1 MGVIEAEGGSA
12 LAKLGNIKL
21 SEAARGLA
29 LAMPPLA
36 YTLLLLAVPILAVIY
51 LSFTAREPD
60 ADGNMVMSFA
70 NYVRVWTD
78 PLYLHLLARS
88 VGISVIVAVITVVL
102 AYPIAYFIAFESGK
116 WRHLWILLITVPF
129 WTSYLLRVLSWKIAL
144 GQSGAINSILLW
156 TGLIATPFEG
166 LLYNIG
172 AVVTVLAHSYAVFAI
187 LPIYVSLVRL
197 DRSLLEAATD
207 LGDGAVRR
215 FLRITLPLTQRGVVG
230 ALMVVMIPTA
240 GDYVTPVLIGGKD
253 GIMIANQIQAQF
265 GKANNWPLGAAL
277 SVSTMLT
284 IGFAALAI
292 LVLARKAGRLA
303 R

>member
-1 MGVIEAEGGSA
+1 M
-12 LAKLGNIKL
+12 LGRRTIRF
-21 SEAARGLA
+21 SEAAKGMA

-36 YTLLLLAVPILAVIY
+36 YALLLLAIPILAVIY

-60 ADGNMVMSFA
+60 ADGRAIMTLA

-88 VGISVIVAVITVVL
+88 VAVSVLVAVTTVVL

-116 WRHLWILLITVPF
+116 WRHVWILLITLPF

-144 GQSGAINSILLW
+144 GQSGAINSWLLW
-156 TGLIATPFEG
+156 IGLIDTPFEG

-172 AVVTVLAHSYAVFAI
+172 AVITVLAHSYAVFAI

-207 LGDGAVRR
+207 LGDGGVRR
-215 FLRITLPLTQRGVVG
+215 FCRVTLPLTMRGVIG
-230 ALMVVMIPTA
+230 ALLVVMIPTA

-277 SVSTMLT
+277 SVSTMLA
-284 IGFAALAI
+284 IGFAALAV
-292 LVLARKAGRLA
+292 VLIMRKAGRIA
-303 R
+303 K